1 MFTLQLSVSDTES
14 IRAELKKIVVEVLEE
29 TLTYPDILFKRL
41 SEVALDELQK
51 NNPLLTESEE
61 QYLTRKE
68 LSQFLKVSLVTLHNW
83 QKNGELTPYKIGN
96 RVLYKKSEVHEKML
110 KQSNLKN

>member
-1 MFTLQLSVSDTES
+1 MFSLLLSVSDVENV
-14 IRAELKKIVVEVLEE
+14 RAEIKKIVVDVFEE
-29 TLTYPDILFKRL
+29 ILTNPDKSINDL
-41 SEVALDELQK
+41 SAVALDESHK
-51 NNPLLTESEE
+51 NIPLINGEE
-61 QYLTRKE
+61 YLTRKE

-83 QKNGELTPYKIGN
+83 QKSGELTPYKIGN